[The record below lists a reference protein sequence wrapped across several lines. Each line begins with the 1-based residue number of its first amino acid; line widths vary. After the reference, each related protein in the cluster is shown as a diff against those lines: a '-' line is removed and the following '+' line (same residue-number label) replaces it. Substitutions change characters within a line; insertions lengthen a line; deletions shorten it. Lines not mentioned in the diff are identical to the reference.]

1 MPAPLSEVPTTTFPP
16 RHICL
21 RNMEKPLK
29 NRLVVAGIAVLA
41 LAGLAVAG
49 CSSDEKDSSSTTT
62 VAPTTTAKSSS
73 STVGNVLPPIIL
85 TPQMVNANEG
95 GTQPVPPIK
104 VGDTVVFNFGTPEKG
119 TTITAMSDNSSVF
132 EVTSKGTNDG
142 TVAYNAGGKALA
154 PGTAKV
160 TVGTTGNGIENF
172 DGTFTLVI
180 TK

>member
-1 MPAPLSEVPTTTFPP
+1 M
-16 RHICL
+16 
-21 RNMEKPLK
+21 K

-49 CSSDEKDSSSTTT
+49 CSSDKKDSSSSTTA
-62 VAPTTTAKSSS
+62 APTTTTAKSSS
-73 STVGNVLPPIIL
+73 STVGNVLPPIII

-104 VGDTVVFNFGTPEKG
+104 VGDTVVFNMGTIEKG
-119 TTITAMSDNSSVF
+119 VTVSIARNTNPSAF

-142 TVAYNAGGKALA
+142 TVSMNAGGKALA
-154 PGTAKV
+154 A
-160 TVGTTGNGIENF
+160 GTTQVDLGATGAGVENF
-172 DGTFTLVI
+172 LGTYTLVI

>member
-1 MPAPLSEVPTTTFPP
+1 
-16 RHICL
+16 
-21 RNMEKPLK
+21 MEKSLK
-29 NRLVVAGIAVLA
+29 NRLVVAGVALLA

-49 CSSDEKDSSSTTT
+49 CSSDKEDSTST
-62 VAPTTTAKSSS
+62 TTTAKSTS

-119 TTITAMSDNSSVF
+119 TTITAMSDSPTIF

>member
-1 MPAPLSEVPTTTFPP
+1 
-16 RHICL
+16 
-21 RNMEKPLK
+21 MEKSLK
-29 NRLVVAGIAVLA
+29 NRLVVAGVALLA

-49 CSSDEKDSSSTTT
+49 CSSDKEDSTST
-62 VAPTTTAKSSS
+62 TTTAKSTS

-119 TTITAMSDNSSVF
+119 TTITAMSDSPTVF

>member
-1 MPAPLSEVPTTTFPP
+1 
-16 RHICL
+16 
-21 RNMEKPLK
+21 MEKSLK

-49 CSSDEKDSSSTTT
+49 CSSDKKDSASTTT
-62 VAPTTTAKSSS
+62 AAPTTTAKASTS
-73 STVGNVLPPIIL
+73 STVGNVLPPIII
-85 TPQMVNANEG
+85 TPQMANANEG

-104 VGDTVVFNFGTPEKG
+104 VGNTVVFNFGTPEKG
-119 TTITAMSDNSSVF
+119 TTITAMSDSPTIF

-142 TVAYNAGGKALA
+142 TVANNAGGKALA

-160 TVGTTGNGIENF
+160 TVGSTGNGFENF
-172 DGTFTLVI
+172 LGTFTLVI

>member
-1 MPAPLSEVPTTTFPP
+1 
-16 RHICL
+16 
-21 RNMEKPLK
+21 MEKSLK
-29 NRLVVAGIAVLA
+29 NRLVVAGVALLA

-49 CSSDEKDSSSTTT
+49 CSSDKEDSAST
-62 VAPTTTAKSSS
+62 TTTAKSTS

-119 TTITAMSDNSSVF
+119 TTITAMSDSPTIF

>member
-1 MPAPLSEVPTTTFPP
+1 MADRYISRRQNCQLNRE
-16 RHICL
+16 
-21 RNMEKPLK
+21 NPLK
-29 NRLVVAGIAVLA
+29 NRFAIATLAVVAV
-41 LAGLAVAG
+41 AGLAVAG
-49 CSSDEKDSSSTTT
+49 CSSSKKDSSSTTT
-62 VAPTTTAKSSS
+62 AAPATTTTAKSSS

-95 GTQPVPPIK
+95 GTQPVPAIK

-119 TTITAMSDNSSVF
+119 TTITAVSSNPSIF

-154 PGTAKV
+154 PGTV
-160 TVGTTGNGIENF
+160 TVTTGTTGNGVENF

>member
-1 MPAPLSEVPTTTFPP
+1 
-16 RHICL
+16 
-21 RNMEKPLK
+21 MEKSLK

-41 LAGLAVAG
+41 VAGIALAG
-49 CSSDEKDSSSTTT
+49 CSSDKKDSSSSTTA
-62 VAPTTTAKSSS
+62 APTTTAKSSP

-119 TTITAMSDNSSVF
+119 TTITAMSDSPTIF
-132 EVTSKGTNDG
+132 EITSKGTNDG